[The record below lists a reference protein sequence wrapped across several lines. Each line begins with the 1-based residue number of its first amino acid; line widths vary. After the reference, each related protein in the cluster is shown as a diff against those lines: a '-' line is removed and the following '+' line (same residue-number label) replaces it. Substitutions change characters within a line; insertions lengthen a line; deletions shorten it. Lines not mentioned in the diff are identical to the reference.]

1 MDLADSWHFFLIF
14 WFFSWSLAR
23 RNLNFGGFGL
33 RRAAAEAAWKRAA
46 PRPEPLRGGGQN
58 PQSLSFVLRAIT
70 KQNQNT
76 QKKVPTTQPNPQYS
90 AKNNVSIHMIEAFM
104 PKPCPEES
112 LKYTILYLPLFNS
125 LIFQTKLQSAM
136 LLLLFS
142 IQFFSLFT
150 SVILDHKFA
159 TLEFFAKNTTCN
171 RHQFQK
177 FQKNTQIYHG
187 ISL

>member
-1 MDLADSWHFFLIF
+1 MALFSEYFDFV
-14 WFFSWSLAR
+14 SWSLAR
-23 RNLNFGGFGL
+23 RNLKFGGFSL
-33 RRAAAEAAWKRAA
+33 SRAAAPAAA
-46 PRPEPLRGGGQN
+46 
-58 PQSLSFVLRAIT
+58 
-70 KQNQNT
+70 
-76 QKKVPTTQPNPQYS
+76 
-90 AKNNVSIHMIEAFM
+90 
-104 PKPCPEES
+104 CPEKVLVYSFHKQFFRSQYLSVFKQS

-125 LIFQTKLQSAM
+125 LTFQTKLQSAM

-177 FQKNTQIYHG
+177 FQKNTQIHHG

>member
-1 MDLADSWHFFLIF
+1 MRRGRRPKPPKFKFRLASNH
-14 WFFSWSLAR
+14 
-23 RNLNFGGFGL
+23 
-33 RRAAAEAAWKRAA
+33 EK
-46 PRPEPLRGGGQN
+46 
-58 PQSLSFVLRAIT
+58 
-70 KQNQNT
+70 NQNIR
-76 QKKVPTTQPNPQYS
+76 KKCQLWAKFTIS

-125 LIFQTKLQSAM
+125 LTFQTKLQSAM

>member
-1 MDLADSWHFFLIF
+1 MYRDVIFGWVLCIWLSSWHFFLNILIF
-14 WFFSWSLAR
+14 FAI
-23 RNLNFGGFGL
+23 
-33 RRAAAEAAWKRAA
+33 AWKFAGGSEEAEGRR
-46 PRPEPLRGGGQN
+46 RPPANFQ
-58 PQSLSFVLRAIT
+58 AIA

-125 LIFQTKLQSAM
+125 LTFQTKLQSAM

-159 TLEFFAKNTTCN
+159 TLEFFAKNTTFN